1 MFSTE
6 SLWKIWLIMDPRRI
20 LVALFAFLIV
30 LGLAIHMILL
40 STTDFN
46 WLEDG
51 VPAASKQMQV
61 TPVVPQRQ

>member
-1 MFSTE
+1 MNE
-6 SLWKIWLIMDPRRI
+6 NLYKIWTLINPG
-20 LVALFAFLIV
+20 VALIAMFAFLTV

-51 VPAASKQMQV
+51 IPVESSVAVSAPA
-61 TPVVPQRQ
+61 VPQNS